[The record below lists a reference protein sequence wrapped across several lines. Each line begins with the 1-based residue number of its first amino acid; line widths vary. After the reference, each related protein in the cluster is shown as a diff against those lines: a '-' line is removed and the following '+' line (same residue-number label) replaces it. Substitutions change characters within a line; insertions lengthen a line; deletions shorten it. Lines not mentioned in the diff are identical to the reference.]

1 MDAFWYLMIKIL
13 WSKLNNYMYKETSLA
28 PLVSFR
34 IVFGMLLFYST
45 FRTYQK
51 GWIKENYIDPKFHFS
66 FIKGINPL
74 EGNGMYIVF
83 LLLGISAFTIIIGAF
98 YKLSTIVHFSL
109 FSYVELLDK
118 TFYLNHYYLVSLL
131 LFWMIWLPANRWYSI
146 DALLF
151 PKIKKATCKNWQI
164 LILKIQ
170 LSVVYFFA
178 GIAKIN
184 GDWMLRA
191 QPLATWLPGR
201 YQIPLIGNL
210 LQYKLTAFLFS
221 WAGCVYDTTIWFFL
235 WLKKTRFI
243 AYILVIV
250 FHVLTGVLFP
260 RIGMFPYIMITS
272 TIIFFSANSHKKILN
287 VIGAKFPEEINEI
300 KNKSNPFISFF
311 LLIYLAIQFYLPIR
325 HNLYSGNLFWNERG
339 YRFSWRVM
347 LMEKNGLTN
356 FIVNDPTTNTR
367 YEVDQDNYLTPFQKQ
382 QMRSQP
388 DMLLQFGKHIGHEFE
403 NEKGYAPE
411 IYVKSK
417 LSLNGRRSQVF
428 TDENMD
434 IYSTP
439 NPIKNGWILPLDS
452 K

>member
-1 MDAFWYLMIKIL
+1 
-13 WSKLNNYMYKETSLA
+13 
-28 PLVSFR
+28 
-34 IVFGMLLFYST
+34 
-45 FRTYQK
+45 
-51 GWIKENYIDPKFHFS
+51 
-66 FIKGINPL
+66 
-74 EGNGMYIVF
+74 
-83 LLLGISAFTIIIGAF
+83 
-98 YKLSTIVHFSL
+98 
-109 FSYVELLDK
+109 
-118 TFYLNHYYLVSLL
+118 
-131 LFWMIWLPANRWYSI
+131 MIWLPANRWYSI